1 MENNTKTQI
10 EKLVAEM
17 AEKHDYL
24 QALGSTSNAAR
35 DLADDCLKRKCVSQL
50 ATYRVLP
57 TTFLRNLA
65 RLELNLLFLHQTY
78 LHGCEEEFE
87 KEMREIV
94 KRVAFKE
101 KINVED

>member
-1 MENNTKTQI
+1 MKNNTKTQI

-17 AEKHDYL
+17 ADKHDYL
-24 QALGSTSNAAR
+24 QALESTSNAAR

-57 TTFLRNLA
+57 TTFLWNLA

-87 KEMREIV
+87 EVVREIV
-94 KRVAFKE
+94 KRIAFKG

>member
-1 MENNTKTQI
+1 MKNNTKTQI

-24 QALGSTSNAAR
+24 QALESTENAAR
-35 DLADDCLKRKCVSQL
+35 DLSNDCLKRREICKM
-50 ATYRVLP
+50 ATYRIVP
-57 TTFLRNLA
+57 STFMWNLA
-65 RLELNLLFLHQTY
+65 RLELNLLFLQKTF
-78 LHGCEEEFE
+78 LDGCDEEFE
-87 KEMREIV
+87 EVVREIV

>member
-1 MENNTKTQI
+1 MENNTKPQI
-10 EKLVAEM
+10 EKLLTEM

-24 QALGSTSNAAR
+24 QALESTSNAAN
-35 DLADDCLKRKCVSQL
+35 DLADDCLKRKAVSRL

-57 TTFLRNLA
+57 TTFIRNLA

-87 KEMREIV
+87 KEMRDIV
-94 KRVAFKE
+94 KEVAFKE
-101 KINVED
+101 KINLED